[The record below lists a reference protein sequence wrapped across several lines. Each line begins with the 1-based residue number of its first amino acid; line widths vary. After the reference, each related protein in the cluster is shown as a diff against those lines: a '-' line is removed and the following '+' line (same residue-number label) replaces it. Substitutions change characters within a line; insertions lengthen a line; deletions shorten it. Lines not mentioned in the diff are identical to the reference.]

1 MKFFTMCQHIR
12 SLVKIWE
19 QQQALCVT
27 ADMRACACLESN
39 VLTEHHAENVSNL
52 LIYNKGATHSV
63 LNTAG

>member
-1 MKFFTMCQHIR
+1 MKFFTVCQHIR

-39 VLTEHHAENVSNL
+39 VLIEHHAEN
-52 LIYNKGATHSV
+52 I
-63 LNTAG
+63 